1 MGNKLL
7 IWISVDFRIDR
18 EKAITKS
25 TELCHL
31 KLQVLDTLDA
41 SSRRWLM
48 VYIAVSLCRP
58 PGAQVM
64 ACTSNRGPPPG
75 PSSANSTCEGLRFWA
90 GKQLARGFRVTGW
103 HSSTPQKNTF
113 PIWVWVNTYRYHF

>member
-1 MGNKLL
+1 MGNKLR
-7 IWISVDFRIDR
+7 IWISLDFRIDR
-18 EKAITKS
+18 EKAIKTKS

-41 SSRRWLM
+41 SSTRWLM

-64 ACTSNRGPPPG
+64 ACTFNKGPPPG
-75 PSSANSTCEGLRFWA
+75 PSSANSGLDI
-90 GKQLARGFRVTGW
+90 
-103 HSSTPQKNTF
+103 N
-113 PIWVWVNTYRYHF
+113 

>member
-7 IWISVDFRIDR
+7 IWISLDFRIDR
-18 EKAITKS
+18 EKAIKTKS

-41 SSRRWLM
+41 SSTRWLM

-64 ACTSNRGPPPG
+64 ACTFNRGPPPG
-75 PSSANSTCEGLRFWA
+75 PSSVHSSCKGLRFWA
-90 GKQLARGFRVTGW
+90 VNQLALGFRVTVW
-103 HSSTPQKNTF
+103 HSSTLQKNTF
-113 PIWVWVNTYRYHF
+113 